1 LDDWHIVSR
10 SNRRT
15 RDVRTGTPA
24 HIWNS
29 TQHTLA
35 NDFDDTGAVEAAQK
49 VECVAAADNY
59 RVRSFDGAAHITPVV
74 NGLDVIAQR
83 MKARIDSRE
92 VLVLREPDRREWHK
106 EHATHGNTEE
116 LFQD

>member
-1 LDDWHIVSR
+1 MRKLHQSFITRFAPVAFDSRLGVVWIYLKWNEAERVKGRRLDDWHIVSR

-74 NGLDVIAQR
+74 NR
-83 MKARIDSRE
+83 
-92 VLVLREPDRREWHK
+92 
-106 EHATHGNTEE
+106 
-116 LFQD
+116 